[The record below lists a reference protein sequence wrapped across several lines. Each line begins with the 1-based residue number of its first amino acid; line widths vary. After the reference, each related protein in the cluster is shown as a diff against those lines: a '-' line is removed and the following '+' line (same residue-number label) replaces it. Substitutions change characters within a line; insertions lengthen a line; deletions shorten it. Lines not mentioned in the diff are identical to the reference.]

1 ECPDG
6 GLLLTVN
13 ALVQGVL
20 FELTEDPPGSG
31 IYTGHISLDGH
42 TGGLMELVWTCSN
55 GSFSEPLGRIKLW
68 DPSGY
73 VTDAVTGEPIP
84 GATVTLYQVLDWR
97 PRNHTEDVGPNSC
110 ESNSSKPAGQPWSQ
124 AAPTDGL
131 VIADPHSG
139 LISPTLNA
147 MTTDLEGY
155 YGWDVATGCWF
166 VVVEAPG
173 YATLTSPVVGVPPE
187 VVDLNLSLVPQVPTA
202 VAFSSIAVHRPAASA
217 LLGLLVV
224 AAFSL
229 LGLTAAQC
237 RRPRH

>member
-1 ECPDG
+1 
-6 GLLLTVN
+6 
-13 ALVQGVL
+13 
-20 FELTEDPPGSG
+20 
-31 IYTGHISLDGH
+31 
-42 TGGLMELVWTCSN
+42 
-55 GSFSEPLGRIKLW
+55 
-68 DPSGY
+68 
-73 VTDAVTGEPIP
+73 
-84 GATVTLYQVLDWR
+84 
-97 PRNHTEDVGPNSC
+97 
-110 ESNSSKPAGQPWSQ
+110 
-124 AAPTDGL
+124 
-131 VIADPHSG
+131 
-139 LISPTLNA
+139 
-147 MTTDLEGY
+147 Y